1 MIYVFLGIQ
10 GSGKGT
16 QAKFLSNLLDL
27 EHISLGDKFRKEIA
41 QKTDLGS
48 MVKSYL
54 SQGLLVPDEFVIDR
68 IEELFL
74 SKVNGFVFD
83 GFPRT
88 IYQAEYLV
96 NKHPIR
102 RVIYLD
108 LDDKFAKERMRARR
122 ICTRC
127 KKDYNLLFNP
137 PHVMDRC
144 DVCGCKISKRAD
156 DTEDLIQN
164 RLDLFHKETKPLIE
178 FFTQH
183 ALLSTVNAIGD
194 IQLIHK
200 KILKEI
206 ILNS

>member
-27 EHISLGDKFRKEIA
+27 EHISLGDRFRKEIT
-41 QKTDLGS
+41 QKSDLGS
-48 MVKSYL
+48 TVKEYL
-54 SQGLLVPDEFVIDR
+54 SKGLLVPDSFVIEK
-68 IEELFL
+68 IEEMFL
-74 SKVNGFVFD
+74 RVVNGFVFD

-88 IYQAEYLV
+88 IAQAEYLV

-108 LDDKFAKERMRARR
+108 LDDKFAKERMKARR

-137 PHVMDRC
+137 PHIKDKC
-144 DVCGCKISKRAD
+144 DVCGCKISPRAD
-156 DTEDLIQN
+156 DTDELVQN
-164 RLDLFHKETKPLIE
+164 RLDLFHKETEPLIE
-178 FFTQH
+178 FFSGH
-183 ALLSTVNAIGD
+183 SLLSTVNAIGD

>member
-27 EHISLGDKFRKEIA
+27 EHISLGDKFRKEIS
-41 QKTDLGS
+41 QNTDLGS
-48 MVKSYL
+48 TVKSYL
-54 SQGLLVPDEFVIDR
+54 SKGLLVPDEFVLDT
-68 IEELFL
+68 IEQMFDN
-74 SKVNGFVFD
+74 KVNGFVFD

-88 IYQAEYLV
+88 TAQAEYLFV
-96 NKHPIR
+96 KHPIR

-108 LDDKFAKERMRARR
+108 LDDTYAKERMKARR

-137 PHVMDRC
+137 PHVEEIC
-144 DVCGCKISKRAD
+144 DLCGSKIAKRAD
-156 DTEDLIQN
+156 DTEVLIQN
-164 RLDLFHKETKPLIE
+164 RLDLFHQETEPLIE
-178 FFTQH
+178 FFQNH
-183 ALLSTVNAIGD
+183 ELLSTINAIGD